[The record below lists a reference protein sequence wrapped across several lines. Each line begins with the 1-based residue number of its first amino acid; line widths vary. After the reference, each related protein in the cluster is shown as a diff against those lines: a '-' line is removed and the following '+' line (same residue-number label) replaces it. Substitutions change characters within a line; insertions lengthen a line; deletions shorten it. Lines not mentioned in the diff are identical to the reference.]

1 MSGLYLELGALNP
14 TLKTTGQ
21 SVPNLMDLMQ
31 PEGFVPDLNLAEA
44 VSTASSPLSPATEK
58 TLPAGQSAIVNS
70 DEILSGLSDTL
81 STLSERLPKPNSTV
95 NNSTLNTVNN
105 SLSITSDLV
114 KIEPKKVELSIKD
127 VAALED
133 LIKNIS
139 SAKEEST
146 KTTPDVVS
154 TKALTTVPE
163 ETVSNKP
170 KVSLDLFRTALSQ
183 QENQL
188 EADVNSI
195 IASGGDLSTIFKT
208 DVVSTTGSAAG
219 GELSNTFS
227 KGITSAVEEFER
239 TAEIEKTK
247 REAQTTAT
255 LSSNDPAA
263 ILSLIS
269 NPLAPAKEVEPPT
282 FNKAIAQ
289 GLTDVAEANSK
300 IVSQTNIVNQAAST
314 SPVQPQP
321 KPIEEVTPNQP
332 QPNQAATADE
342 MQPNTVS
349 VNSGDPALAGY
360 MLQMLN
366 ILKSGQLKVKIS

>member
-1 MSGLYLELGALNP
+1 MRGLYLELGALNP
-14 TLKTTGQ
+14 TQKTTGQ

-58 TLPAGQSAIVNS
+58 TLPAGQPAIVNS

-321 KPIEEVTPNQP
+321 KPIEEVIPNQP
-332 QPNQAATADE
+332 QPNQAATADG
-342 MQPNTVS
+342 MQPNAVS

>member
-14 TLKTTGQ
+14 TQKTTGQ

-31 PEGFVPDLNLAEA
+31 PEGFVPDLNLAES

-58 TLPAGQSAIVNS
+58 TLPTGQSAIVNS

-139 SAKEEST
+139 STKEEST
-146 KTTPDVVS
+146 KTTPDAVS

-188 EADVNSI
+188 ESDVNSI

-208 DVVSTTGSAAG
+208 DVVSKTGSAAS

-239 TAEIEKTK
+239 TAEIERTK
-247 REAQTTAT
+247 RDAQTAAT

-263 ILSLIS
+263 VLSLIS
-269 NPLAPAKEVEPPT
+269 NPLAPAKEVEQPT

-289 GLTDVAEANSK
+289 GLTDVAESNAK
-300 IVSQTNIVNQAAST
+300 IVSQTNIVNQAAT
-314 SPVQPQP
+314 APPVQLQP
-321 KPIEEVTPNQP
+321 KPIEEVIPNQP
-332 QPNQAATADE
+332 QPNQSTTVDG
-342 MQPNTVS
+342 MQPNSVS

>member
-14 TLKTTGQ
+14 TQKTTGQ

-58 TLPAGQSAIVNS
+58 TLPAGQPAIVNS

-170 KVSLDLFRTALSQ
+170 KVSLDLFRSALSQ

-208 DVVSTTGSAAG
+208 DVVSATGSAVG
-219 GELSNTFS
+219 GDLSNTFS

-269 NPLAPAKEVEPPT
+269 NPLAPAKEVEQPT

-314 SPVQPQP
+314 SPIQPQP
-321 KPIEEVTPNQP
+321 KPMEEVIPNQP
-332 QPNQAATADE
+332 QPNQAATADG

>member
-31 PEGFVPDLNLAEA
+31 PEGFVPDLNLAES

-208 DVVSTTGSAAG
+208 DVVSATGSAAG

-289 GLTDVAEANSK
+289 GLTDVAESNSK

>member
-14 TLKTTGQ
+14 TQKTTGQ

-58 TLPAGQSAIVNS
+58 TLPAGQPAIVNS

-81 STLSERLPKPNSTV
+81 STLSERLPKPNSIV

-208 DVVSTTGSAAG
+208 DVVSAAGSAAG

-321 KPIEEVTPNQP
+321 KPIEEVIPNQP
-332 QPNQAATADE
+332 QPNQAATADG